1 MGLDIRQWCVLL
13 CGILVLFT
21 VSQVTKR
28 VDLRGELSRRPVLLS
43 LVLTVAVCV
52 ILIFGSYGIG
62 YNAGDF
68 IYGQF

>member
-1 MGLDIRQWCVLL
+1 M
-13 CGILVLFT
+13 
-21 VSQVTKR
+21 
-28 VDLRGELSRRPVLLS
+28 DLRGELSRRPVLLS